1 MASRQTVQREWSLL
15 SNWLVQYHPHATIY
29 MQVRVGP
36 TPVID
41 GVDPNNAGLAALSR
55 VANRWADAI
64 FIENG
69 TLNLV
74 EAQMN
79 PDPGVFSQLIHY
91 ARKLRLDPNWST
103 YSSWPLNLIA
113 LNARDDPSVAVEAH
127 WYGIQW
133 IVYQP
138 SYLTSAQT
146 QASGVPTAITTPPL
160 PSDFPARIDLLNLK
174 PQV

>member
-1 MASRQTVQREWSLL
+1 MAARQAVQREWQLL

-36 TPVID
+36 TPAIN
-41 GVDPNNAGLAALSR
+41 GVLPTSAAMQALSR
-55 VANRWADAI
+55 VANRWADSI

-91 ARKLRLDPNWST
+91 ARKLRLDSNWSS
-103 YSSWPLNLIA
+103 YSTWPLALIA
-113 LNARDDPSVAVEAH
+113 LNARDDPSVAIEAPY
-127 WYGIQW
+127 YGISW
-133 IVYQP
+133 VLYQP
-138 SYLTSAQT
+138 SYLASAQT
-146 QASGVPTAITTPPL
+146 SPSGVPTPVTTPPL
-160 PSDFPARIDLLNLK
+160 PPDWPARLDLLNLK
-174 PQV
+174 PVV